1 MSSDLPPRVYELLST
16 RIDSF
21 EKLEL
26 VAALAAAPRSTLSV
40 DELARMLNL
49 GRDEIRHLAMELRA
63 ASLVQ
68 LTSNGEVQLLPPT
81 SADHATVQELVT
93 LYRDDRFTVVKTM
106 GEISLARIRSLASR
120 AFADA
125 FIIGRA
131 PKKRPKDETDE

>member
-1 MSSDLPPRVYELLST
+1 MTPDLPRPVHELLST

-26 VAALAAAPRSTLSV
+26 VATLAQAPRSTQSV
-40 DELARMLNL
+40 DELARALKL
-49 GRDEIRHLAMELRA
+49 TRDEVRQIAMDLRD

-81 SADHATVQELVT
+81 SRDHAAVQDLIN

-106 GEISLARIRSLASR
+106 GEISLARIRNLASR

-125 FIIGRA
+125 FIIGRT
-131 PKKRPKDETDE
+131 PKKGEHDDG

>member
-1 MSSDLPPRVYELLST
+1 MSSELSPTIHELLST

-26 VAALAAAPRSTLSV
+26 VATLANAPGSTRSV
-40 DELARMLNL
+40 DDLARELKL
-49 GRDEIRHLAMELRA
+49 GRDEIRQLARELRA
-63 ASLVQ
+63 ASLVE
-68 LTSNGEVQLLPPT
+68 LTSNGEIQLLPPT
-81 SADHATVQELVT
+81 SGDHAAVQELVS

-125 FIIGRA
+125 FIIGRR
-131 PKKRPKDETDE
+131 PKKGGQDDG